1 MPEQFKIEMG
11 TPQPITERTFAFAV
25 RIVKLCQVLDES
37 PGVARTM
44 SLNNSKFKIQKW
56 DENTGANVEE
66 SQAAQSSAD
75 FVHKLEIALKE
86 ARETQYWLKL
96 LIATEIMPEQRLLP
110 LLNETQEIIKVIAS
124 IVVSKKR
131 NQTS

>member
-1 MPEQFKIEMG
+1 
-11 TPQPITERTFAFAV
+11 
-25 RIVKLCQVLDES
+25 
-37 PGVARTM
+37 
-44 SLNNSKFKIQKW
+44 
-56 DENTGANVEE
+56 
-66 SQAAQSSAD
+66 
-75 FVHKLEIALKE
+75 VHKLEIALKE

>member
-1 MPEQFKIEMG
+1 MG

-25 RIVKLCQVLDES
+25 RIVNLCKVLDES

-44 SLNNSKFKIQKW
+44 SRQLIRSGTSI
-56 DENTGANVEE
+56 GANVEE
-66 SQAAQSSAD
+66 SQSAQSTAD

-96 LIATEIMPEQRLLP
+96 LIATEILPEQRLLP
-110 LLNETQEIIKVIAS
+110 LLNETQELIKVIAS